1 MKKMVIILMIVQVL
15 LIVNGFISIMDNKFL
30 FGFLMILFNLF
41 FLGMNVITLRRL
53 RNNEY
58 SENQNQ

>member
-1 MKKMVIILMIVQVL
+1 MVIILMIVQVL